1 MKILCVAGSRG
12 ERAKLSPVIASLE
25 GGEHEVTCAQ
35 ASRQGAAPT
44 WDRGA
49 MPVAGL
55 GLEIS
60 EATPALRIGAVL
72 RWLEPLLQENRPDL
86 LLICGASD
94 AAVGAALAASLVGVP
109 LAHLD
114 AGIAADPS
122 TRAGVLDQ
130 ASVFLLAPYQAAVQ
144 RLAQRGME
152 DAALLCG
159 DTLADAVL
167 NEAAQGDAAS
177 GQFCLCS
184 LGGPALESPALP
196 VIFAALARTGMG
208 ALVPAAQ
215 YAASRFEAARITPAD
230 SIRVIDPLD
239 YAAMQQAVAQAHF
252 VITDSA
258 TLQRECYFHAT
269 VALGLAA
276 ADFPEA
282 EWSGWVRP
290 VAIDE
295 ESILA
300 AALAPAPEQPPE
312 LDMHRGAGER
322 AARFV
327 TGL

>member
-1 MKILCVAGSRG
+1 LKILCVAGSRG

-35 ASRQGAAPT
+35 ASRQGAVPT
-44 WDRGA
+44 WDRDA

-94 AAVGAALAASLVGVP
+94 AAVGSALAASLVGVP

-114 AGIAADPS
+114 AGIAASSS

-130 ASVFLLAPYQAAVQ
+130 ASVFLLAPHQAAVQ

-152 DAALLCG
+152 DSALVCG
-159 DTLADAVL
+159 DTLADAAL
-167 NEAAQGDAAS
+167 DQGAPPVAPS
-177 GQFCLCS
+177 EPFCMCYLA
-184 LGGPALESPALP
+184 GPALESPALP
-196 VIFAALARTGMG
+196 AIFKALARTGMG

-215 YAASRFEAARITPAD
+215 YAASRFEAARIGPAD
-230 SIRVIDPLD
+230 NIRVIDPLD

-252 VITDSA
+252 VMTDSA

-269 VALGLAA
+269 VALALTS
-276 ADFPEA
+276 ADSSEL
-282 EWSGWVRP
+282 ERSGWVRP

-300 AALAPAPEQPPE
+300 AALAPAPEQPPQ
-312 LDMHRGAGER
+312 LDVHRGAGER